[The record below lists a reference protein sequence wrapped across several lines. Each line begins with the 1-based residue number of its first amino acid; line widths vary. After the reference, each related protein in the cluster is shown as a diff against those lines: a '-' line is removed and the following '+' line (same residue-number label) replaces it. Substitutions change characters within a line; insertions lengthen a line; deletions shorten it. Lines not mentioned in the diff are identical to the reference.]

1 MTTITKNTKLTIVEE
16 SSFKGKNIFVIKQQG
31 GKYDLVK
38 FGIKKAA
45 VILDNINTIQQW
57 VDGNP
62 IVTSDAIR
70 IGEFKGNATLG
81 FYDGD
86 DLVFNAGASK
96 YKAILIHLDELR
108 DWYAHHIPKSESIAS
123 NQPIKKAALPLL
135 RKKNTNTVAQPTSIT
150 ITKTS
155 LESIMTQSE
164 ADTLWDIL
172 CKLPPQKE

>member
-1 MTTITKNTKLTIVEE
+1 MATITKNTKLTIVEE
-16 SSFKGKNIFVIKQQG
+16 SSFKGKDIFVIKQQG

-45 VILDNINTIQQW
+45 VILDNINIIQQW
-57 VDGNP
+57 VDGNS

-81 FYDGD
+81 FYNGD

-96 YKAILIHLDELR
+96 YKAILNHLDELR
-108 DWYAHHIPKSESIAS
+108 DWYALRIPKSESIVS
-123 NQPIKKAALPLL
+123 NQPIKKVTIPLL
-135 RKKNTNTVAQPTSIT
+135 RKKNIVVQPTAIT
-150 ITKTS
+150 ITKTA

-172 CKLPPQKE
+172 CKLPPQK